1 MVLRDHAVPR
11 TLRIEYEG
19 AICHVLNRGDRRE
32 PIFRDDADRKR
43 FLETLGEACVKTD
56 WQIHALCLMG
66 NYFHLV
72 VETPEGNLVE
82 GMKWFSGHLHGAVQ
96 PAAQVVRSSVQRAL
110 QGAGGGCGSA
120 GLLPHGVRVCA
131 LESGAGEIAEAGA
144 IAAGLRLE
152 QLPGTPQTAAAAL
165 AVAAGGAVVR
175 RDAVAQGQRGGAARI
190 RAATGNAAA
199 RSGRRSGGVGFSGR
213 TN

>member
-43 FLETLGEACVKTD
+43 FLETLDEACVKTD

-144 IAAGLRLE
+144 IAAGHWATTIIRVLQRQLE
-152 QLPGTPQTAAAAL
+152 MLTRNSPDRVPEK
-165 AVAAGGAVVR
+165 
-175 RDAVAQGQRGGAARI
+175 
-190 RAATGNAAA
+190 GNAAP
-199 RSGRRSGGVGFSGR
+199 GGGA
-213 TN
+213 

>member
-11 TLRIEYEG
+11 KLRIEYEG

-43 FLETLGEACVKTD
+43 FLETLDEACVKTD

-152 QLPGTPQTAAAAL
+152 QLPLISSSETFRPLGYFRRSRRHVTFNPL
-165 AVAAGGAVVR
+165 AVVVF
-175 RDAVAQGQRGGAARI
+175 AI
-190 RAATGNAAA
+190 RFTMV
-199 RSGRRSGGVGFSGR
+199 S
-213 TN
+213 